1 MKFLIPFGRMLKMNE
16 KPIHPVRKKIEEF
29 SILRPGWYFGEG
41 STISQQVILDTL
53 ELFDAG
59 LKLEFTEFDT
69 FPGPDGSIMLVM
81 YESEDNRF
89 NRIEF
94 IINNDH
100 TISFSLEQN
109 EFMIREFEDIDL
121 DQALNELLRYR
132 KDGKCKLSESLIS
145 KTITSGEL
153 SRLTTTHS

>member
-1 MKFLIPFGRMLKMNE
+1 MLKMNE

-69 FPGPDGSIMLVM
+69 FPGPDGSIMLVI
-81 YESEDNRF
+81 YESF

-94 IINNDH
+94 IVNNDC
-100 TISFSLEQN
+100 TISFGLEQN
-109 EFMIREFEDIDL
+109 EVLICEFEDIDL
-121 DQALNELLRYR
+121 DQAIN
-132 KDGKCKLSESLIS
+132 
-145 KTITSGEL
+145 EL
-153 SRLTTTHS
+153 SRYQKDIKS